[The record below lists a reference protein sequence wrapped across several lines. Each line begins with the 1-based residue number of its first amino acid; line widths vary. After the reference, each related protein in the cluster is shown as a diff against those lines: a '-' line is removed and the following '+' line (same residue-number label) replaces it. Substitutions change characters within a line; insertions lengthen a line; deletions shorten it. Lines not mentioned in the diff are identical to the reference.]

1 MKIFIIGNVASMMIN
16 FRRELILEFIRCE
29 FEVYCLVSDYDEKS
43 REAIKNLGAI
53 PIDYSLNSKGLNP
66 LKDIVALFDLIKIIK
81 QYRPDVVF
89 SFFVKP
95 VIFGTIAAKITKV
108 SRIVGMIEGLG
119 GAFTKHKNGQSL
131 KTKLIRYIQIM
142 LYKISLPLLDKLIF
156 LNKDDENDLVKKY
169 KINVKNIQILGPI
182 GVDLDKFKY
191 SMAPMKPVSFI
202 FIARLLAE
210 KGVFE
215 YLEAAKIIKQKY
227 KDTKF
232 YILGS
237 FDEANPFGLKKQ
249 ELQEYLK
256 NDIVVYP
263 GFVNDVNRWIEKS
276 SVFVLPSYY
285 REGYPRSTQEAMSI
299 GRAVITTNSVGCKE
313 GVIDGVNGFL
323 IPPYDYKF
331 LANKM
336 EYFIQ
341 NPNEIN
347 KMGLESRRIAEQNFD
362 IHKINKRLINLIV
375 N

>member
-131 KTKLIRYIQIM
+131 KTKLIRYIKIM